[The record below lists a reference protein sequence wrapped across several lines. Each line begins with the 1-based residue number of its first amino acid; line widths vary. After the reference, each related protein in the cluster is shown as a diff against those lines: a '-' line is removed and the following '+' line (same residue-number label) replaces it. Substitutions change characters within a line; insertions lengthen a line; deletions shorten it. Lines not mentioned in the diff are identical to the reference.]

1 MCSSGDEIRREHM
14 VRLKDMPEP
23 AQKHLTSVECPS
35 FETQPWVT
43 GPLLKEQRI
52 AIISTAGLHCRG
64 DRPFMPPSE
73 DYRIIPGDT
82 MANNLVMTHLSTNFD
97 RTGFQQDWNVVFPID
112 RLNELADQGVIGS
125 VAAFHY
131 SFMGATYP
139 DKLEPA
145 VRRLAGILKRDAVT
159 AVLLVPV

>member
-1 MCSSGDEIRREHM
+1 M

-23 AQKHLTSVECPS
+23 ARLHLTSVECPV
-35 FETQPWVT
+35 FKTQPWVT
-43 GPLLKEQRI
+43 GLSLKEQRV

-82 MANNLVMTHLSTNFD
+82 RAGDLVMTHLSTNFD

-112 RLNELADQGVIGS
+112 RLCELADQGEIKS
-125 VAAFHY
+125 VADFHY

-139 DKLEPA
+139 DKLETA
-145 VRRLAGILKRDAVT
+145 VRQLAGIVKGDAVT